1 MVTVIMQFMQ
11 KGPNFSLFPVSMDS
25 HYTGLS
31 NVSSKF
37 MFTQKLQMQP
47 CLEIGSLQM
56 RFVKMKS
63 NWIRMDPDLTGIV
76 IIRENRDTDTQGEQ
90 TSDGG
95 GDWSDVPIS

>member
-1 MVTVIMQFMQ
+1 
-11 KGPNFSLFPVSMDS
+11 
-25 HYTGLS
+25 
-31 NVSSKF
+31 
-37 MFTQKLQMQP
+37 
-47 CLEIGSLQM
+47 M

-95 GDWSDVPIS
+95 GDWSDVPTS